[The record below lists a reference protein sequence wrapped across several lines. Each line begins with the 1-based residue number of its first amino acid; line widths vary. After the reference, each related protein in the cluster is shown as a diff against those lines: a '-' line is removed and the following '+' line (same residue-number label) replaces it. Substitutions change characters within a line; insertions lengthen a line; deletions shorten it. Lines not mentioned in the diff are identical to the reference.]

1 MAGFKKMNQQQDQR
15 QSTMRNLV
23 TSLLWHGRIETTL
36 ARAKATR
43 KIAEKLITIA
53 VKEHANT
60 VKVVKEIK
68 EGEKEINAGKEE
80 ALKQIKA
87 VSEDLALDVIK
98 KIGISGIKA
107 SDIKAA
113 IKDLEN

>member
-1 MAGFKKMNQQQDQR
+1 MNRLISDKQSELEARLQKK
-15 QSTMRNLV
+15 
-23 TSLLWHGRIETTL
+23 
-36 ARAKATR
+36 
-43 KIAEKLITIA
+43 
-53 VKEHANT
+53 
-60 VKVVKEIK
+60 IK
-68 EGEKEINAGKEE
+68 EGEKEINTGKEE